1 MTDGYPGIKILVN
14 IIRYV
19 CFILIKHTNNSM
31 LKRGGASDAQ
41 RAGEGNIV
49 GEKRDESIPRLLS
62 RLYIL
67 RFAQPLLPHGA

>member
-1 MTDGYPGIKILVN
+1 
-14 IIRYV
+14 
-19 CFILIKHTNNSM
+19 M